1 MPAQRFKIGQ
11 PVIYHG
17 KRKAMVG
24 RYVVLIVIRQR
35 LGKFRYRI
43 RNDEPLSSRSTRELA
58 QIRFR
63 NQSQDGQNA

>member
-1 MPAQRFKIGQ
+1 MPASRFKIGQ

-24 RYVVLIVIRQR
+24 RYVVLTVIPQR

-43 RNDEPLSSRSTRELA
+43 RSDEDEAIEFTVNERTLAPVPDGGTRA
-58 QIRFR
+58 
-63 NQSQDGQNA
+63 A